1 MPVTVLSRPT
11 YCSRSMDPL
20 AISDILGQIHGGNTL
35 SWYSDGW
42 ASNRFQDD
50 IDFNARLDSIV
61 YDQSFSRLHT

>member
-1 MPVTVLSRPT
+1 
-11 YCSRSMDPL
+11 MDPL
-20 AISDILGQIHGGNTL
+20 AISDSLGRNHGGNTL